1 MEKRPRFRMGTR
13 PRPRHFVRWPLGT
26 VLGVTLFRYSDRR
39 GAYVLRG
46 VLNRWATVLREY

>member
-1 MEKRPRFRMGTR
+1 MEKAPEIPHGNAAET
-13 PRPRHFVRWPLGT
+13 RHFVRWPLGT